1 MIGLFYLFLIFVV
14 YQKILNWL
22 NEISQGYEKKKIMTI
37 IQKGNEIIAKFE
49 LYKSESDNS
58 KKWEVTQ
65 YGKITLF
72 DASQYSILD
81 LIEMIKK

>member
-1 MIGLFYLFLIFVV
+1 MKFHKVT
-14 YQKILNWL
+14 
-22 NEISQGYEKKKIMTI
+22 KKKIMTI

-65 YGKITLF
+65 NGKTTLF

-81 LIEMIKK
+81 LIEIIKT

>member
-1 MIGLFYLFLIFVV
+1 MKF
-14 YQKILNWL
+14 QKVT
-22 NEISQGYEKKKIMTI
+22 KKKIMTI
-37 IQKGNEIIAKFE
+37 IQKDNKIIAKFE

-65 YGKITLF
+65 NGKTTLF

-81 LIEMIKK
+81 LIEIIKT